1 MKNIFNITIWNL
13 SGVSGYPGPLDGGEV
28 GDGTDFF
35 QHGSY
40 CKLSPRGNSYRRSC
54 RCSFSRSGGRRDNL
68 KRTLLKYQ
76 KWGGNDGEPDAS
88 QKLEFE
94 KNDKNWLESKNCGRF
109 GIRIENIQSDSSKE
123 VRGQS

>member
-1 MKNIFNITIWNL
+1 MCFDILRGTYIFHTL
-13 SGVSGYPGPLDGGEV
+13 GGGGPGGVEKIHTFYL
-28 GDGTDFF
+28 FF
-35 QHGSY
+35 FLKASLRTPSQSQELKTFPNHHFFG
-40 CKLSPRGNSYRRSC
+40 
-54 RCSFSRSGGRRDNL
+54 DNL

-76 KWGGNDGEPDAS
+76 KGGGNDGEPDAS

>member
-1 MKNIFNITIWNL
+1 MTNIFNTTIWNL

-54 RCSFSRSGGRRDNL
+54 RCSFSRSGGRRDTGPPGL
-68 KRTLLKYQ
+68 DDPTS
-76 KWGGNDGEPDAS
+76 GGNPMALVISLGSPS
-88 QKLEFE
+88 
-94 KNDKNWLESKNCGRF
+94 SGGR
-109 GIRIENIQSDSSKE
+109 GVMEAGKYLHSNSSL
-123 VRGQS
+123 RSRLRFLTSYPS